1 MRGTIGLLLY
11 VAVMVLAS
19 ILKKMAEDKARQTRT
34 LVADEGESY
43 TVTLDDML
51 AGELSAGESAADE
64 GMETSTIISG
74 FDRIIDEDVDG
85 RNQDM
90 EDSDNRDDWDE
101 WDEWEWEERETQSVE
116 DAKRITDPMEA
127 PQQPNWAQA
136 LVWSEIIREPRA
148 KRAWPNR

>member
-64 GMETSTIISG
+64 GIESLIG
-74 FDRIIDEDVDG
+74 ENVDG

-101 WDEWEWEERETQSVE
+101 WEWEDRETQSVE
-116 DAKRITDPMEA
+116 DVTRITDPMKA
-127 PQQPNWAQA
+127 PQQPSWAQA
-136 LVWSEIIREPRA
+136 VIWSEIIREPRA